1 MTECMQSDVT
11 SQHLSLTKGRIKS
24 NFLLLHVKT
33 RLFVLFI
40 ECSGYYFFLHFPYFA
55 ENCPSQENVLS
66 SPLDESMILEFPPE
80 IVRILTQYS
89 DKLRTFG
96 LQITADSNRIE
107 VTRVPECFSEKHFAE
122 TKSRRPSTLRN
133 LVENLLQEFVSVMVE
148 TRGGFGLVPK
158 TIGNVL
164 NSQACRGNLCYQFL

>member
-1 MTECMQSDVT
+1 
-11 SQHLSLTKGRIKS
+11 
-24 NFLLLHVKT
+24 
-33 RLFVLFI
+33 
-40 ECSGYYFFLHFPYFA
+40 
-55 ENCPSQENVLS
+55 
-66 SPLDESMILEFPPE
+66 MILEFPPE

-107 VTRVPECFSEKHFAE
+107 VTRVPECFSEKHFSE

-148 TRGGFGLVPK
+148 TKGGFGLVPK

-164 NSQACRGNLCYQFL
+164 NSQACRGNLCHGTGCHKKVEDVVSWDWTVN

>member
-1 MTECMQSDVT
+1 
-11 SQHLSLTKGRIKS
+11 
-24 NFLLLHVKT
+24 
-33 RLFVLFI
+33 
-40 ECSGYYFFLHFPYFA
+40 
-55 ENCPSQENVLS
+55 
-66 SPLDESMILEFPPE
+66 MILEFPPE

-164 NSQACRGNLCYQFL
+164 NSQACRGNLCHGTGCHKKVEDVVSWDWTVN